1 MGACTATVGFLE
13 GGPAAFIHLRYSAV
27 RAVEDLS
34 QAVHCPCP
42 NVPLCSAGAQ
52 SRDLA
57 RGGCVLLALPR
68 LLLEPVGLSSE
79 EENEMGILLIKG
91 ESN

>member
-1 MGACTATVGFLE
+1 
-13 GGPAAFIHLRYSAV
+13 
-27 RAVEDLS
+27 
-34 QAVHCPCP
+34 
-42 NVPLCSAGAQ
+42 
-52 SRDLA
+52 
-57 RGGCVLLALPR
+57 VLLALPR